1 MVSLYFQFS
10 VFVDRSFSSVPSDVP
25 QNFTVQ
31 IISPTT
37 ILLSWL
43 PPPPESRNGQILG
56 FTVTITQDGDGPTM
70 TIPVENNE
78 HEVLVNNLLQFTT
91 YTCSILAF
99 TAIGNGPT
107 SQTVTLT
114 TLEDG
119 RWFYCISINCLV
131 LFIHCST
138 KWRSE
143 LSNGCGLNFYQC
155 IP

>member
-1 MVSLYFQFS
+1 MVSLYYQFD
-10 VFVDRSFSSVPSDVP
+10 VLVDRSFFSVPSDVP

-31 IISPTT
+31 IISSTT
-37 ILLSWL
+37 LLLNWL

-56 FTVTITQDGDGPTM
+56 FTITITQDGDGSTM
-70 TIPVENNE
+70 IIPVVNNE

-119 RWFYCISINCLV
+119 RWFI
-131 LFIHCST
+131 T
-138 KWRSE
+138 
-143 LSNGCGLNFYQC
+143 
-155 IP
+155 